1 MLALQMYLIEGE
13 SCRRSLLQ
21 PFEYKSV
28 EVTAITRIRLERSQ
42 DGRVVCCHRE
52 HAPGCSSPNPRRR
65 YVRVR
70 VPPTVFQNTP
80 PLGPLV
86 SLATAATTSASAVAT
101 SASAREGSGPSHR
114 AWLQLVV
121 AHLLE
126 SVIESLALVYC
137 AKVPAARGR
146 GRGRRCRRWSTA
158 CVRPRRCCTRRL
170 ARTFRPLPKWIRV
183 LEKVGP

>member
-13 SCRRSLLQ
+13 SCRSSLLQ

-86 SLATAATTSASAVAT
+86 SLATAATTSDADPQGSALPGRREHQRLADIEAATAAAT
-101 SASAREGSGPSHR
+101 SHR
-114 AWLQLVV
+114 LDNHTV
-121 AHLLE
+121 
-126 SVIESLALVYC
+126 
-137 AKVPAARGR
+137 
-146 GRGRRCRRWSTA
+146 
-158 CVRPRRCCTRRL
+158 
-170 ARTFRPLPKWIRV
+170 
-183 LEKVGP
+183 